1 MKGYDIY
8 KKAALRAGITEKD
21 ILSESFTFKAFEYI
35 SQIASDL
42 KLKGVNSLTEN
53 IECSPEKA
61 EALCCGVAMLI
72 CLDIEDGA
80 KAKVLT
86 DIYNAKR
93 ASVLSGVSAID
104 DILPKP
110 YGGGYG
116 GEI

>member
-8 KKAALRAGITEKD
+8 KKASLRAGITEKD
-21 ILSESFTFKAFEYI
+21 ILSDSFTFKSAEYI
-35 SQIASDL
+35 NQIANDL
-42 KLKGVNSLTEN
+42 KIKGLNSLSEN

-72 CLDIEDGA
+72 CLDIEDGS

-93 ASVLSGVSAID
+93 ASVLSGVSTVK

-110 YGGGYG
+110 DGGYS